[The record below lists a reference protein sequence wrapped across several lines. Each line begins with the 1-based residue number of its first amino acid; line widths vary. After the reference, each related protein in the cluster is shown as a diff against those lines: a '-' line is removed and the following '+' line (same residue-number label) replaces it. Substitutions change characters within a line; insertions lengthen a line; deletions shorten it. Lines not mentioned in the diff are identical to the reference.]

1 MSTEEAGKEQ
11 PKKRNRIPKKHGGK
25 YDITVKIDM
34 SFEDAIKK
42 IADDAN
48 KKSKRNNNTTS

>member
-1 MSTEEAGKEQ
+1 MSTEEEKK
-11 PKKRNRIPKKHGGK
+11 PVKKKRKIPKKHGDK